1 MGSLVCEAKGNMLID
16 NDMSEQI
23 KIQLP
28 DGSVREVAQGTTP
41 FDVAMSISPR
51 LAAAVVVARIR
62 PLTTPVVAGETAVE
76 EADEAQTEAGMYGSA
91 SELGERLVDLAAPL
105 NEDVA
110 LELLKESDEAALK
123 VVRHSAAH
131 VMATAILEL
140 FPETKLGHGPATD
153 NGFFYDVY
161 RETPFTEDDL
171 AAIEK
176 RMAEVV
182 ARDETFVRE
191 QESREMGLKDYA
203 EHGDFMKVH
212 FIERFTKPGDEISLY
227 RNGKFVDFCRGP
239 HVPSTGRVKAFKV
252 TSVAGAYWLGDEKN
266 QQLQRIY
273 GTAFFNA
280 KDMDA
285 HFKRLEEIKARD
297 HRVLGKQLDL
307 FSIQEVA
314 GAGLIFWHPK
324 GGLIRK
330 TMEDWMRD
338 ECIRRG
344 YEMVF
349 TPHIM
354 RRELWKVSGHEGF
367 YSQNMYPP
375 MELDD
380 AEYRL
385 KPMNC
390 PGHILIYKNSPKSY
404 RDLPQRYAELGNVYR
419 YERSGTMHGLL
430 RVRGFTQDDAHI
442 FCTPEQIESEIA
454 ACVEFADEVLKAF
467 GFAEFK
473 VELSTWDPK
482 DQKSYVGSPEH
493 WETAVGSLKK
503 VLDAKAIPYREIPG
517 EAAFYGP
524 KIDIKLVDVLGRLWQ
539 LSTVQFDFNLPQ
551 RFELEYT
558 GEDGEKHRP
567 VMVHRALFGSVER
580 FFGVLIEHY
589 AGAFPLW
596 LAPVQV
602 GLVPI
607 SEKHVEYARA
617 VKAKLEVAGLRVEL
631 DARNEKMNAKIREF
645 TLQKVPFVLVMG
657 DKEAEQREVNVR
669 VRGGG
674 VQGTFP
680 LSEFIANATT
690 LITRKELN
698 LSDTPKWHDAV
709 LKAVQ
714 SFPTDQFDLNDLYDL
729 RDEFASIFPNNR
741 HVNEKLRQQLQTLRD
756 EGIIQFLDN
765 EGNYKRIK

>member
-1 MGSLVCEAKGNMLID
+1 
-16 NDMSEQI
+16 MSDVI

-28 DGSVREVAQGTTP
+28 DGSVREVAPGTTP
-41 FDVAMSISPR
+41 LDIANSISPR
-51 LAAAVVVARIR
+51 LAAAVVVARVK
-62 PLTTPVVAGETAVE
+62 PLVTAAASSNEAALEASE
-76 EADEAQTEAGMYGSA
+76 EAMYGGA
-91 SELGERLVDLAAPL
+91 AAGAERLVDLTEPL
-105 NEDVA
+105 HEDVA
-110 LELLKESDEAALK
+110 LELLKENDPAALR

-140 FPETKLGHGPATD
+140 FPETKLGHGPATE

-161 RETPFTEDDL
+161 REVPFTEADL
-171 AAIEK
+171 AAIEAK
-176 RMAEVV
+176 MAEVV
-182 ARDETFVRE
+182 ARDDRFLHVSETRDKA
-191 QESREMGLKDYA
+191 LTDYA
-203 EHGDFMKVH
+203 AQGEFMKLH
-212 FIERFTKPGDEISLY
+212 FIERFTKEGDAISLY
-227 RNGKFVDFCRGP
+227 KNGGFTDFCRGP

-252 TSVAGAYWLGDEKN
+252 MSIAGAYWLGDEKN

-273 GTAFFNA
+273 GTAFYNA
-280 KDMDA
+280 KDLEA
-285 HFKRLEEIKARD
+285 HFKQLEEIKARD

-330 TMEDWMRD
+330 AMEDWMRE

-344 YEMVF
+344 YHMVF

-354 RRELWKVSGHEGF
+354 RRELWKISGHEEV
-367 YSQNMYPP
+367 YSENMYPP

-390 PGHILIYKNSPKSY
+390 PGHILIYKSSPKSY

-442 FCTPEQIESEIA
+442 FCTREQITGEVE
-454 ACVEFADEVLKAF
+454 ACLDFAEAVLKTF
-467 GFAEFK
+467 GFAEYR
-473 VELSTWDPK
+473 VELSTHQPGNK
-482 DQKSYVGSPEH
+482 DFIGTPEE
-493 WETAVGSLKK
+493 WAEAEGALRD
-503 VLDAKAIPYREIPG
+503 VLTKRGLTFQTFPG

-524 KIDIKLVDVLGRLWQ
+524 KIDVKLVDVLGRLWQ
-539 LSTVQFDFNLPQ
+539 LSTVQFDFKLPQ
-551 RFELEYT
+551 RFELEYI
-558 GEDGEKHRP
+558 GEDGAPHQP

-607 SEKHVEYARA
+607 SNEKHLAYAES
-617 VKAKLEVAGLRVEL
+617 VKQRLEAAGLRVEL
-631 DARNEKMNAKIREF
+631 DASNGKMQGKIRDF
-645 TLQKVPFVLVMG
+645 GLQKIPFILIVG
-657 DKEAEQREVNVR
+657 DKEAATDSVSVR
-669 VRGGG
+669 VRAKG
-674 VQGTFP
+674 
-680 LSEFIANATT
+680 
-690 LITRKELN
+690 
-698 LSDTPKWHDAV
+698 
-709 LKAVQ
+709 
-714 SFPTDQFDLNDLYDL
+714 
-729 RDEFASIFPNNR
+729 
-741 HVNEKLRQQLQTLRD
+741 D
-756 EGIIQFLDN
+756 EGSVTVDAFL
-765 EGNYKRIK
+765 ERAKKLVLEHAMEL

>member
-1 MGSLVCEAKGNMLID
+1 MHYPCRVSNL
-16 NDMSEQI
+16 I

-28 DGSVREVAQGTTP
+28 DGSIREVPAGTTA
-41 FDVAMSISPR
+41 FDIANSISPR

-62 PLTTPVVAGETAVE
+62 PLTLVAVNENKAALEQSE
-76 EADEAQTEAGMYGSA
+76 EAMYSGPASSSA
-91 SELGERLVDLAAPL
+91 ERIVGLSTPL
-105 NEDVA
+105 HEDVA
-110 LELLKESDEAALK
+110 LELLKENDPAALR
-123 VVRHSAAH
+123 VARHSAAH
-131 VMATAILEL
+131 IMATALLEL

-153 NGFFYDVY
+153 SGFFYDVY
-161 RETPFTEDDL
+161 REVPFTEADL
-171 AAIEK
+171 AAIEA

-182 ARDETFVRE
+182 ARDEPFV
-191 QESREMGLKDYA
+191 QILESRDQALADYKSDA
-203 EHGDFMKVH
+203 EFMKIH

-227 RNGKFVDFCRGP
+227 RNGNFTDFCRGP

-252 TSVAGAYWLGDEKN
+252 TSIAGAYWLGDEKN

-273 GTAFFNA
+273 GTAFFSA
-280 KDMDA
+280 KDLEA
-285 HFKRLEEIKARD
+285 HFKQLEEIKARD

-330 TMEDWMRD
+330 TMEDWMRE

-344 YEMVF
+344 YQMVF

-354 RRELWKVSGHEGF
+354 RRELWKISGHEEN
-367 YSQNMYPP
+367 YAENMYPP
-375 MELDD
+375 MQLDD

-442 FCTPEQIESEIA
+442 FCTPEQIESEVE
-454 ACVEFADEVLKAF
+454 ACIDFAEAVLKTF
-467 GFAEFK
+467 GFEKFQI
-473 VELSTWDPK
+473 ELSTWDPK
-482 DQKSYVGSPEH
+482 DKKFIGSPEK
-493 WETAVGSLKK
+493 WDQAVGSLTR
-503 VLDAKAIPYREIPG
+503 VLDRKNIPYRTIPG

-539 LSTVQFDFNLPQ
+539 LSTVQFDWNLPA
-551 RFELEYT
+551 RFDLEYI
-558 GEDGEKHRP
+558 GEDGAPHQP

-589 AGAFPLW
+589 AGAFPMW

-607 SEKHVEYARA
+607 SEKHHDYAKTVQQR
-617 VKAKLEVAGLRVEL
+617 LEAAGLRVEADL
-631 DARNEKMNAKIREF
+631 SNQKMNAKIRDF
-645 TLQKVPFVLVMG
+645 GLQKIPFILILG
-657 DKEAEQREVNVR
+657 DKEAASDSVSVR
-669 VRGGG
+669 VRAKG
-674 VQGTFP
+674 
-680 LSEFIANATT
+680 
-690 LITRKELN
+690 
-698 LSDTPKWHDAV
+698 
-709 LKAVQ
+709 
-714 SFPTDQFDLNDLYDL
+714 
-729 RDEFASIFPNNR
+729 
-741 HVNEKLRQQLQTLRD
+741 D
-756 EGIIQFLDN
+756 EGSVTLDAFLDRAKKLVADHSM
-765 EGNYKRIK
+765 EL